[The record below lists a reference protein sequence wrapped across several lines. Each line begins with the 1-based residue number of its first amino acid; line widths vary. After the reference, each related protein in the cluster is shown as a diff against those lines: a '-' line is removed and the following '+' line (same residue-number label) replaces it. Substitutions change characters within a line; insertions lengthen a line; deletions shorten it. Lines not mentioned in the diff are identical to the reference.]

1 MEYEYKTKEEII
13 KYLEKRGLNKKA
25 SIKTR
30 SKMRILSFI
39 SRISREK
46 NADCIIIYGSGFEYL
61 WRTLAKQY
69 CVVTVGRAGGITLSE
84 YCVNKRYS
92 ILYYRDDIIDAAYAY
107 IDGDDKKM
115 EAIKAKY
122 IRYFKRL
129 KPKLF
134 LTISIS
140 RTADMIIYDAAREC
154 NIPVIL
160 MAHGFITNALIADAQ
175 MKENL
180 FAKKFFDFY
189 WFWSEKDRER
199 YIDMQLCGDD
209 NSFVIGYP
217 HEKKER
223 FSPERLSVLFVGEA
237 MEDNVEVS
245 IKFYKM
251 VNEIYMICNRMGI
264 PFKYKSHGKESKEH
278 IKEYLSSDICF
289 VNNLFEGFR
298 ENQVVV
304 GGRTSALME
313 AGLMGNYVIQI
324 VYDHERVDKFI
335 FEHCYVIEDY
345 KNEFEP
351 LMTAIKNKNILP
363 KELSP
368 YEFYQPEDLLAQFNK
383 GVEAMKTMKGIE
395 Q

>member
-1 MEYEYKTKEEII
+1 MEYEYRTKEEVI
-13 KYLEKRGLNKKA
+13 KYIETHGFNKKE
-25 SIKTR
+25 SVIQR

-46 NADCIIIYGSGFEYL
+46 DSDCVIIYGSSFEYF

-69 CVVTVGRAGGITLSE
+69 CVITLGRAGGISLSE
-84 YCVNKRYS
+84 YCLNKRYS
-92 ILYYRDDIIDAAYAY
+92 LLYYRNDLTDAANAY
-107 IDGDDKKM
+107 LDDDEKKM
-115 EAIKAKY
+115 EVIKAKY
-122 IRYFKRL
+122 IHYFKRI
-129 KPKLF
+129 KPKLL
-134 LTISIS
+134 LTVSIF
-140 RTADMIIYDAAREC
+140 RTADMIVYDAAREC

-160 MAHGFITNALIADAQ
+160 MMHGFITRALIGDAQ
-175 MKENL
+175 MKEDL
-180 FAKKFFDFY
+180 FAKKFIDFY

-217 HEKKER
+217 REKKEK
-223 FSPERLSVLFVGEA
+223 FLPERLSVLFVGEA
-237 MEDNVEVS
+237 MEDDVEAS
-245 IKFYKM
+245 IKFHKM
-251 VNEIYMICNRMGI
+251 ANGIYMICNRMGI
-264 PFKYKSHGKESKEH
+264 PFKYKSHKQENKEH

-289 VNNLFEGFR
+289 VNNLFEEFR

-324 VYDHERVDKFI
+324 VYDHERVDKYI

-351 LMTAIKNKNILP
+351 LMTAIKNKNVLP

-383 GVEAMKTMKGIE
+383 GVEMLERK
-395 Q
+395 